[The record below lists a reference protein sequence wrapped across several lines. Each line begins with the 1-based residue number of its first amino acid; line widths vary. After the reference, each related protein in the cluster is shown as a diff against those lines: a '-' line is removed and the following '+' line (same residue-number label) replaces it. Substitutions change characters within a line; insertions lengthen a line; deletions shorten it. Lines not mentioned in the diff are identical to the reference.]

1 MPDFAKAMAI
11 LNLLAPVVPTGGGT
25 GKFNKFD
32 TTQGFK
38 QYSQAVLRRAM
49 GGAASRISLLE
60 DSANYSA
67 DPYGLSIAIDD
78 HERTLAGDGGQA
90 LLEQAKTRTLMAQAI
105 GNFANDAY
113 TILKA
118 GRSAHA
124 TLGKWSDPNVDP
136 IDEIEAAAIEIYEA
150 TGMWPNK
157 VDITPQMWR
166 YLKKN
171 ALTLKRFGGK
181 NASMKMEDVGAE
193 AGGFDMQMV
202 TGAGLASGD
211 FGQSA
216 PAFTPMLGTAC
227 WIYYSNPLATGD
239 NATFACT
246 LAVDEDL
253 LTNVYEYMSSDG
265 TQRFLRI
272 PWFTK
277 PVVVSAAL
285 ARRIVYSA

>member
-1 MPDFAKAMAI
+1 MGS
-11 LNLLAPVVPTGGGT
+11 LALDV
-25 GKFNKFD
+25 
-32 TTQGFK
+32 
-38 QYSQAVLRRAM
+38 
-49 GGAASRISLLE
+49 
-60 DSANYSA
+60 
-67 DPYGLSIAIDD
+67 
-78 HERTLAGDGGQA
+78 
-90 LLEQAKTRTLMAQAI
+90 
-105 GNFANDAY
+105 Y

-118 GRSAHA
+118 GRTAHA
-124 TLGKWSDPNVDP
+124 TYGKWSDPNIDP
-136 IDEIEAAAIEIYEA
+136 LDQIEAAAIEIYEA

-181 NASMKMEDVGAE
+181 NAAMKMEDVGAE
-193 AGGFDMQMV
+193 AGGFDTQLV

-253 LTNVYEYMSSDG
+253 LTSVSEYYSSDG

-277 PVVVSAAL
+277 AVVVSAAL
-285 ARRIVYSA
+285 CRRSVYSAT